1 MTSHFFRARL
11 SVGLAALFFVSSS
24 LYGVIPSPEKL
35 LPDDTLV
42 ILTAPDFAKL
52 RAVWEKLPERQ
63 LWNDP
68 AMKPFRED
76 FATKWNEQIVK
87 PLERELDLKFRD
99 YTDLVQGQVTIA
111 LIQNAGQGDARQAG
125 MLLLLDTKDKSSQLK
140 KNLAALR

>member
-42 ILTAPDFAKL
+42 LLTATDFAKL
-52 RAVWEKLPERQ
+52 RAVWEKLPQRQ

-76 FATKWNEQIVK
+76 FTTKWNEQIVK
-87 PLERELDLKFRD
+87 PLERELDIKFED
-99 YTDLVQGQVTIA
+99 YTSLMQGQVTFA
-111 LIQNAGQGDARQAG
+111 LIQNAGQADSPQAG
-125 MLLLLDTKDKSSQLK
+125 MVLLLDTKERSAQIGRASC
-140 KNLAALR
+140 R